1 MSSGRI
7 FAGSSFVAAMVVLFT
22 SNVAFADHLDR
33 VETRRV
39 IRHMEERSD
48 ALQDQI
54 ESWVNDRRAER
65 EHRGA
70 PILDAADHLDQ
81 AIAQF
86 KLELHNHDEPW
97 DVRDKAQKVIDAAG
111 DLGRTIEHG
120 ELRSEWEPMR
130 DAANALAR
138 HYHLTEVGR

>member
-1 MSSGRI
+1 
-7 FAGSSFVAAMVVLFT
+7 L
-22 SNVAFADHLDR
+22 ADHLDR
-33 VETRRV
+33 VETRKVVRQL
-39 IRHMEERSD
+39 EERSD

-54 ESWVNDRRAER
+54 ESWINDRRGER

-70 PILDAADHLDQ
+70 PILEAADHLDQ

-86 KLELHNHDEPW
+86 KLDLHGHDEPW
-97 DVRDKAQKVIDAAG
+97 DVRDSAQKVIDAAG
-111 DLGRTIEHG
+111 ELGRTVEHG

-138 HYHLTEVGR
+138 HYHLAEVGR

>member
-1 MSSGRI
+1 
-7 FAGSSFVAAMVVLFT
+7 MVVFFS

-39 IRHMEERSD
+39 VRQMEERSD

-86 KLELHNHDEPW
+86 KLDLHSHDEPW
-97 DVRDKAQKVIDAAG
+97 DVRDSAQKVIDAAAE
-111 DLGRTIEHG
+111 LGRTVEHG

-130 DAANALAR
+130 DAANAMAR
-138 HYHLTEVGR
+138 HYRLPEVGR